1 MKAGEQFVSEI
12 IDVMKQAAVVPVVR
26 TGARETAERAVD
38 LLREAGFGIFE
49 MTLTTP
55 GAVEATA
62 ALAARGDAIIG
73 TGTVMTVGEAA
84 RCIDAGA
91 GFIVS
96 PAVRPEVAEVCAER
110 GIPCFLGAATPTEVA
125 AAHDLGCAGV
135 KIFPAAQLGGPGFLG
150 ALKSV
155 FPHISLMPTGGIGVG
170 EINAYLKSGAFCVG
184 VGGKLVN
191 EASLV
196 AGDDGAIIDA
206 AREVLDVV
214 GS

>member
-12 IDVMKQAAVVPVVR
+12 LDAMKQAAVVPVVR
-26 TGARETAERAVD
+26 TGARETAERAVE
-38 LLREAGFGIFE
+38 LLREAGFRMFE

-55 GAVEATA
+55 EAVEATA
-62 ALAARGDAIIG
+62 VLAARGDAIIG
-73 TGTVMTVGEAA
+73 TGTVMTGAEAE

-96 PAVRPEVAEVCAER
+96 PAVRPDVAAICAQK
-110 GIPCFLGAATPTEVA
+110 GVPCFLGAATPTEVA
-125 AAHDLGCAGV
+125 TAHDLGCTGV
-135 KIFPAAQLGGPGFLG
+135 KVFPAAQLGGPGFLG

-155 FPHISLMPTGGIGVG
+155 FPHINLMPTGGIGVS
-170 EINAYLKSGAFCVG
+170 EINAYLKSGAICVG
-184 VGGKLVN
+184 MGGRLVN
-191 EASLV
+191 EASLI
-196 AGDDGAIIDA
+196 AGDDDAIIDA

>member
-1 MKAGEQFVSEI
+1 MAEI
-12 IDVMKQAAVVPVVR
+12 VDVMKQATVVPVVR
-26 TGARETAERAVD
+26 TGARETAERAVE
-38 LLREAGFGIFE
+38 LLRNAGFRIFE

-73 TGTVMTVGEAA
+73 TGTVMTADDAE

-91 GFIVS
+91 AFIVS
-96 PAVRPEVAEVCAER
+96 PAVRADVAQVCIR
-110 GIPCFLGAATPTEVA
+110 RDIPCFLGAATPTEVA

-135 KIFPAAQLGGPGFLG
+135 KVFPAAQLGGPGFLG

-155 FPHISLMPTGGIGVG
+155 FPTLNLMPTGGIGVS
-170 EINAYLKSGAFCVG
+170 EVDAYLKAGAFCVG
-184 VGGKLVN
+184 MGGKLVN
-191 EASLV
+191 EASLI
-196 AGDDGAIIDA
+196 ARDDDAIIGA